1 MRGMQTEAHRLLR
14 AIFEEMQT
22 VTQRAIA
29 PWTRQGKLDLTSPHI
44 LGPLPP
50 SKGGTGGTSVP
61 IPPPYVYLT
70 DADGAYL
77 TDADGAYLY
86 ELL

>member
-1 MRGMQTEAHRLLR
+1 MRAPISAER
-14 AIFEEMQT
+14 ALKAIYDEIHAI
-22 VTQRAIA
+22 VARAIA
-29 PWTRQGKLDLTSPHI
+29 PWTRQGKLDLSSPNI
-44 LGPLPP
+44 VGVLRPER
-50 SKGGTGGTSVP
+50 GGTGGTTGA
-61 IPPPYVYLT
+61 IPPPFVYLT